1 MKTRT
6 YLAPSAAALAAFLG
20 LSISPEAQ
28 GVAFQSLAPD
38 QYVFK
43 LSNYDEGAVYA
54 PLAGG
59 VGATAGVT
67 NNPAAGVPV
76 LDALPQLG
84 ATFAHNTGSIG
95 TGIED
100 SWGVAF
106 VTQIFKAS
114 DPVTPVWSTAS
125 DNQQL
130 TIMFYGTQDFFL
142 RQNANGPLGPSFT
155 TSSVGFTADFYLQD
169 TGLGGFTS
177 YNALALGPG
186 ARPANTGALT
196 KAEDASFPTVTDS
209 NGTAFTLGVPVLTTR
224 ATPGFLRG
232 LGDLGGPATEFE
244 TTFNGDSL
252 NGNGEGAAFL
262 SVAPTLGGVG
272 TSNALWDNN
281 SFLAPHIAGNRAD
294 FQLQFTATTQNS
306 GNWFLNSQDPIR
318 TQLIPEPTTTLVGLG
333 CVLPIFAR
341 HLGRRRKALAAS

>member
-1 MKTRT
+1 MTMKART
-6 YLAPSAAALAAFLG
+6 YLTPSAIALAAFLG
-20 LSISPEAQ
+20 LSISPDAQ
-28 GVAFQSLAPD
+28 GVAFQNLAPD

-43 LSNYDEGAVYA
+43 LSNYDEGALYA

-59 VGATAGVT
+59 AGSTAGVT
-67 NNPAAGVPV
+67 NNPAAGVAA
-76 LDALPQLG
+76 LDALPQIG
-84 ATFAHNTGSIG
+84 ATFAHNTGPIG
-95 TGIED
+95 NGLED

-114 DPVTPVWSTAS
+114 DPVTPVWSAGT

-130 TIMFYGTQDFFL
+130 TIMFYGAQDFFL
-142 RQNANGPLGPSFT
+142 RQNANGTLGPSFT
-155 TSSVGFTADFYLQD
+155 TGSVGFNADFYLQD

-232 LGDLGGPATEFE
+232 VGDLGGPATELE
-244 TTFNGDSL
+244 TTFNGDAL
-252 NGNGEGAAFL
+252 TGAGEGAAFV
-262 SVAPTLGGVG
+262 SVAPTLGGLG
-272 TSNALWDNN
+272 TLNGLWNNN
-281 SFLAPHIAGNRAD
+281 SFLAPHIAGNTAD
-294 FQLQFTATTQNS
+294 FQLQFTATTNNS
-306 GNWFLNSQDPIR
+306 GPWLLNSQDPIR
-318 TQLIPEPTTTLVGLG
+318 TQLIPEPTTALVGLG
-333 CVLPIFAR
+333 CMLPIFAR
-341 HLGRRRKALAAS
+341 QLGRRRKATA